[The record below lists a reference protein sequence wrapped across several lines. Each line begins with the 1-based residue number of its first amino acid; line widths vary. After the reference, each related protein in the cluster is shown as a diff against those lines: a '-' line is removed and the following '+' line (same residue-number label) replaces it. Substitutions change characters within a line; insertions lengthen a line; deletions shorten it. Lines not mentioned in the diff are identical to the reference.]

1 MNANKIIASTL
12 AGTLAIT
19 MVTLFG
25 CSHVGANRIQNPPS
39 ASGELRFTVPDGW
52 IAEKT
57 SSSMRVAQFK
67 LPRAEGDSDD
77 GSLVIYYFGPA
88 QGGSVQDNVDRW
100 IGPMEAPEGKP
111 AKDKAKTESKTIN
124 GLKITTVDVS
134 GTYTAQMSPGSADR
148 HHDAN
153 YRMRAAIAETPK
165 GNYFAKLV
173 GPEKTIARWDEAFTA
188 FVNSFSFK

>member
-1 MNANKIIASTL
+1 MNQNKIIAYSILITL
-12 AGTLAIT
+12 VA
-19 MVTLFG
+19 LFG
-25 CSHVGANRIQNPPS
+25 CAHAGANRMQNQQNPPS
-39 ASGELRFTVPDGW
+39 GDLRFTVPDGW
-52 IAEKT
+52 LAEKP

-77 GSLVIYYFGPA
+77 GSLVVYYFGPT

-100 IGPMEAPEGKP
+100 IGQMETADGKP
-111 AKDKAKTESKTIN
+111 VTDKAKSETKTVN
-124 GLKITTVDVS
+124 GLKVTTVDVT

-153 YRMRAAIAETPK
+153 YRLRAAIAETPK

-173 GPEKTIARWDEAFTA
+173 GPEKTIARWDEAFNA
-188 FVNSFSFK
+188 FVNSFAFK